1 MFTLRT
7 DGWVKAW
14 RQNMVRSKRYIYVY
28 ILIRQKKKKEEEEV
42 VKKSGPRKGKVA
54 WGDLEMR
61 ESMMEG
67 INKALQVTRAQEME

>member
-28 ILIRQKKKKEEEEV
+28 ILIRQKKKK
-42 VKKSGPRKGKVA
+42 KKKR
-54 WGDLEMR
+54 W
-61 ESMMEG
+61 
-67 INKALQVTRAQEME
+67 

>member
-1 MFTLRT
+1 M
-7 DGWVKAW
+7 
-14 RQNMVRSKRYIYVY
+14 
-28 ILIRQKKKKEEEEV
+28 